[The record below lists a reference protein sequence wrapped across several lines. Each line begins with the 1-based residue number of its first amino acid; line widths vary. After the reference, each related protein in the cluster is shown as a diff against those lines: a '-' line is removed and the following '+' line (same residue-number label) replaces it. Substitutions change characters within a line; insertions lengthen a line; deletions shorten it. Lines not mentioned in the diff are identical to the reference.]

1 MAKIKVKCVYCGK
14 EVERFPSEIRK
25 DVYCSRE
32 CYLKYRKENNSV
44 LVKCEICGKEVRQQ
58 KAVFNKSKHH
68 YCSNKCRAKG
78 ISEYY
83 SGENAA
89 FFGRSHNEET
99 KNKISITKVSANQK
113 GRNSKNFKGET
124 VQCEVCGKE
133 IDLPQYRIKGNNH
146 HYCSRKCY
154 AIGQRDPNLSDEER
168 KIRRRYLEYSRWRR
182 DVYERDNYTCQI
194 TNIKA
199 DKIVVH
205 HLNSYNL
212 FKEQRT
218 DINNGITLLE
228 GIHKL
233 FHKIYGYGNNTKE
246 QFEEFK
252 IRYYNGEFKE
262 A

>member
-113 GRNSKNFKGET
+113 GRNSKILK
-124 VQCEVCGKE
+124 VK
-133 IDLPQYRIKGNNH
+133 
-146 HYCSRKCY
+146 
-154 AIGQRDPNLSDEER
+154 
-168 KIRRRYLEYSRWRR
+168 RY
-182 DVYERDNYTCQI
+182 NA
-194 TNIKA
+194 KF
-199 DKIVVH
+199 VV
-205 HLNSYNL
+205 
-212 FKEQRT
+212 K
-218 DINNGITLLE
+218 
-228 GIHKL
+228 K
-233 FHKIYGYGNNTKE
+233 
-246 QFEEFK
+246 
-252 IRYYNGEFKE
+252 
-262 A
+262 